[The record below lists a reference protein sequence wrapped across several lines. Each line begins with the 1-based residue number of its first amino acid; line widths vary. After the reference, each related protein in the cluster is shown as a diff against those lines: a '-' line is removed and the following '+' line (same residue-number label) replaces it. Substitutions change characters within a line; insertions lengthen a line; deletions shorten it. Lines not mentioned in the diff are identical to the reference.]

1 MQPQF
6 HFLVHRMPRTVLITG
21 ATGKQGGSVIQALLD
36 QNADFEILAV
46 TRDASSKSAQKLEKK
61 SSNIKL
67 VQGNLDQAEDIF
79 ICAKRVTSNPIWG
92 VFSVQVTM
100 KYHPEI
106 QCYTSANMRLRF
118 LFPVDQI
125 IMQRRNRAK
134 G

>member
-1 MQPQF
+1 M
-6 HFLVHRMPRTVLITG
+6 RRTVLITG

-46 TRDASSKSAQKLEKK
+46 TRDASSKSAQKLENK

-79 ICAKRVTSNPIWG
+79 ICAKRVTSRPIWG

-100 KYHPEI
+100 KDDP
-106 QCYTSANMRLRF
+106 
-118 LFPVDQI
+118 
-125 IMQRRNRAK
+125 
-134 G
+134 